1 MNNKIEG
8 NINLLVLKSFF
19 DKGSVWLDEIEL
31 LQDDYSILTR
41 KLLSIEIENGKLPSL
56 SLTLK
61 NIDKL
66 NFNIEEEI
74 AYKKKAKA
82 ILISV
87 DNIETDLNEE
97 ELLELLREDYLA
109 RNLQAELPTLT
120 QYIIDKNFEKAKNSI
135 FKLEQT
141 LESGMAK
148 DMTFENNEELF
159 LDTDSVLNFKN
170 IGFPKELS
178 FSRLPEGSMLLITS
192 RSKTGKTSLLVGS
205 ITENF
210 INGNNIYLA
219 SYEIPRVSVINR
231 MLSYISDVPL
241 QEINEGVYSV
251 SDSSLRVLVA
261 RYVLSKNVD
270 FKTASRIFLEKGEEG
285 LKELPT
291 RENKLIIKASLTK
304 DELERYKAKNKRPP
318 NLPSDTEILKD
329 VRAYN
334 KVGKLDFIYI
344 DYISLIPFVDSK
356 NSREQNIANFSK
368 ALKLSLLET
377 STIGIVLSQSK
388 SSQEFYMPLYSQA
401 ITLDC
406 DASISIQPTKEQNE
420 NGLTT
425 IHLYVARHTEGYISY
440 ECEKHLDVQKFIPTG
455 NSIGLEDFLEKY
467 NKENK
472 GKDKK

>member
-1 MNNKIEG
+1 MND

-19 DKGSVWLDEIEL
+19 DKGLVWLDEIEL
-31 LQDDYSILTR
+31 LQEDYAIFTR

-61 NIDKL
+61 NVDKL
-66 NFNIEEEI
+66 NFKVEDEI
-74 AYKKKAKA
+74 AYKKRLKA
-82 ILISV
+82 ILISLG
-87 DNIETDLNEE
+87 NIETDLNEE
-97 ELLELLREDYLA
+97 ELMELLREDFLA
-109 RNLQAELPTLT
+109 RNIQEEIPILT
-120 QYIIDKNFEKAKNSI
+120 QYVIDKNFEKAKNSI
-135 FKLEQT
+135 FKLENY
-141 LESGMAK
+141 LSDGLAK
-148 DMTFENNEELF
+148 DMSFEDNEELF
-159 LDTDSVLNFKN
+159 LHTDSVLNFKN
-170 IGFPKELS
+170 IGFPKELP
-178 FSRLPEGSMLLITS
+178 FHKLPEGAMLLITS

-205 ITENF
+205 LTENF
-210 INGNNIYLA
+210 INGQNCLII
-219 SYEIPRVSVINR
+219 SYEIPRVSLINR

-241 QEINEGVYSV
+241 QEINEGIYSV

-261 RYVLSKNVD
+261 RYVLSKNVN
-270 FKTASRIFLEKGEEG
+270 FKTASRVMLEQGEEG
-285 LKELPT
+285 LRALPT

-304 DELERYKAKNKRPP
+304 DELSKYKAKNKRPP
-318 NLPSDTEILKD
+318 TLPSDVEILKD
-329 VRAYN
+329 VRDYN
-334 KVGKLDFIYI
+334 KVGKLDFVYI

-377 STIGIVLSQSK
+377 STIGVVLSQSK
-388 SSQEFYMPLYSQA
+388 SAQEFYMPLYSQA

-425 IHLYVARHTEGYISY
+425 IHLYVARHTEGYMSY
-440 ECEKHLDVQKFIPTG
+440 ECEKHLEVQKFIPTG